1 MNQPAAAPRRGRKS
15 EISRGQ
21 ILDAAARM
29 LRRQGYGNTTLRKIA
44 AVAGIQAGSIY
55 YHFASKDEIMDAVLE
70 RGVAAVYTEVRDR
83 LAALPPDAGHLRR
96 IETAV
101 TAHLEALL
109 SHGDYTSASIRTY
122 GEVPEAFQQK
132 SQPLREA
139 YVALWQDL
147 LGAAQADGAIRADLD
162 SSLLRTLLLGSLNW
176 TVEWYDPA
184 QRPVCEIAAQAVD
197 VLFRGVVPAGS
208 AGGLPAAPGGSA

>member
-1 MNQPAAAPRRGRKS
+1 MTETAAPLNAPLNAPRRGRKS
-15 EISRGQ
+15 ALSRGQ

-44 AVAGIQAGSIY
+44 EVAGIQAGSIY
-55 YHFASKDEIMDAVLE
+55 YHFASKDEILDAVLE
-70 RGVAAVYTEVRDR
+70 RGVRAVYEGVRDA
-83 LAALPPDAGHLRR
+83 LAALPDNVGHLQR

-101 TAHLEALL
+101 AAHLQALL

-139 YVALWQDL
+139 YVVLWQDL
-147 LGAAQADGAIRADLD
+147 LAAAQADGAIRSDLD
-162 SSLLRTLLLGSLNW
+162 PHILRPLLLGSLNW

-184 QRPVCEIAAQAVD
+184 QRPVADIAAQAVD
-197 VLFRGVVPAGS
+197 MLFHGVLPKD
-208 AGGLPAAPGGSA
+208 

>member
-1 MNQPAAAPRRGRKS
+1 MSETAVPRRGRKS

-29 LRRQGYGNTTLRKIA
+29 LRRQGYGNTTLRAIA
-44 AVAGIQAGSIY
+44 EVAGIQAGSIY

-70 RGVAAVYTEVRDR
+70 RGVRAVYEAVRAR
-83 LAALPPDAGHLRR
+83 LAALPDETGHLSR
-96 IETAV
+96 IEVAV

-139 YVALWQDL
+139 YVVLWQDL
-147 LGAAQADGAIRADLD
+147 LGAAQADGAIRSDLD
-162 SSLLRTLLLGSLNW
+162 TSLLRTLLLGSLNW
-176 TVEWYDPA
+176 TVEWYDPS
-184 QRPVCEIAAQAVD
+184 QRPVGDIAAQAVD
-197 VLFRGVVPAGS
+197 VLFRGVKPDHQS
-208 AGGLPAAPGGSA
+208 QRSN

>member
-1 MNQPAAAPRRGRKS
+1 MNETAAPPRPRRKS

-29 LRRQGYGNTTLRKIA
+29 LRRQGYGNTTLRRIA

-70 RGVAAVYTEVRDR
+70 RGVRAVYEGVRDR
-83 LAALPPDAGHLRR
+83 LAALPDGASHPQR

-139 YVALWQDL
+139 YMDLWQDL
-147 LGAAQADGAIRADLD
+147 LSAAQADGAIRADLD
-162 SSLLRTLLLGSLNW
+162 THVLRPLLLGSLNW
-176 TVEWYDPA
+176 SVEWYDPT
-184 QRPVCEIAAQAVD
+184 QRPVREIAAQAVD
-197 VLFRGVVPAGS
+197 MLFHGVLPQKENQPRS
-208 AGGLPAAPGGSA
+208 K

>member
-1 MNQPAAAPRRGRKS
+1 MNDNAAPRRGRKS

-21 ILDAAARM
+21 ILDAAAAM
-29 LRRQGYGNTTLRKIA
+29 LRRRGYGNTTLRAIA
-44 AVAGIQAGSIY
+44 DVAGIQAGSIY

-70 RGVAAVYTEVRDR
+70 RGVAAVYEAVRDQ
-83 LAALPPDAGHLRR
+83 LAALPPPSTGSDHLRR

-132 SQPLREA
+132 AQPLHEA
-139 YVALWQDL
+139 YVVLWQEL

-162 SSLLRTLLLGSLNW
+162 LSLLRTMLLGSLNW
-176 TVEWYDPA
+176 TVEWYDPTL
-184 QRPVCEIAAQAVD
+184 RPVQDIARQAVD
-197 VLFRGVVPAGS
+197 VLFRGIAPPTVPPN
-208 AGGLPAAPGGSA
+208 LKE